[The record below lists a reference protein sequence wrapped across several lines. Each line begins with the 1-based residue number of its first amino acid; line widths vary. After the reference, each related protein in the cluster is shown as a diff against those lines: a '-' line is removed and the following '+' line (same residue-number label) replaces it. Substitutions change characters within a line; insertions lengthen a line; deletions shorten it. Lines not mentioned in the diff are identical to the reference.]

1 MQTIALP
8 GTSLE
13 TSKLIFGTS
22 HILKAGT
29 RKSRMRILQC
39 AVDLGIT
46 HFDTAPLYGYG
57 IAELDIG
64 ILKKINP
71 HITFSTKVGIY
82 PPGPKRKHYPR
93 ILIQKGVSRIDPR
106 RMAPRKTFEI
116 SLANKSLNE
125 SLIRLQVDCID
136 LFLIHEPNF
145 DDINFLEWKK
155 WLENLKHL
163 GKIRAYGIAG
173 KENEIS
179 RILEPD
185 GFESGIVQMQDSIYN
200 LNQNDNLPFPPHIT
214 YGYFSEALISRPE
227 LSYLEIMQNA
237 LSRNRTTAIIFSS
250 NNLRHIRETIE
261 FMSTQ

>member
-1 MQTIALP
+1 VETIALA

-29 RKSRMRILQC
+29 RKSRMKILQY
-39 AVDLGIT
+39 AVDLGIS

-64 ILKKINP
+64 VLKKINP

-82 PPGPKRKHYPR
+82 PPRPKLKHYPA

-106 RMAPRKTFEI
+106 RMAPRKNFDV

-125 SLIRLQVDCID
+125 SLIRLQVECID

-155 WLENLKHL
+155 WLENLKQL

-173 KENEIS
+173 EEDEIS
-179 RILEPD
+179 RILEPE
-185 GFESGIVQMQDSIYN
+185 GFESGIIQMQDSIFN
-200 LNQNDNLPFPPHIT
+200 VKLNSNLPFPPHIT
-214 YGYFSEALISRPE
+214 YGYFSEALIRRPE
-227 LSYLEIMQNA
+227 LGYLEILQQA
-237 LSRNRTTAIIFSS
+237 LSRNRTTAMIFSS
-250 NNLRHIRETIE
+250 NNLRHIREIID
-261 FMSTQ
+261 FMSTK